1 MTSSNAPSIC
11 FVAHSAYG
19 ALTGGRHC
27 HIGGIQRQQAM
38 MAKWLAKRGWRVS
51 MITWDEGQ
59 PQSKVVDGVRVIK
72 MCRADACVKGVRFFH
87 PKWTSLVHAL
97 RAADADVYYQ
107 NTAEYVTGQV
117 ALWCRRHGKKFVYS
131 VANDPDC
138 DPRLPRMH
146 TLRERILYRYGL
158 RRADSVVAQTQKQ
171 QGMLREGFGLE
182 SVVLPMPCPGPAD
195 AGYAAPAPP
204 IPPNRPR
211 ILWVGRIC
219 EQKRPDRLTEL
230 AAALPEWRFDFVGPG
245 GGDTYSQ
252 DVCRRATGLP
262 NVTVHGPVPRDRM
275 PGLYQQAACLLC
287 TSDFEGF
294 PNTFL
299 EAWSQGLP
307 MVTTFD
313 PDDLIARREL
323 GLVAGDV
330 PGLAAAVR
338 RLLTSPDL
346 YRRLSQNARQYY
358 LENHTVEVAMPRFE
372 RLFSD
377 VVSNSGTHVAL
388 RTRV

>member
-1 MTSSNAPSIC
+1 MNGLPSSIC

-72 MCRADACVKGVRFFH
+72 MCRADAGVKGVRFFH
-87 PKWTSLVHAL
+87 PKWTSLLHAL

-117 ALWCRRHGKKFVYS
+117 ALWCHRHGRRFAYS
-131 VANDPDC
+131 VASDPDC
-138 DPRLPRMH
+138 DPHLPKMKS
-146 TLRERILYRYGL
+146 LRERFLYRYGIRHADRIIVQTQRQQEML
-158 RRADSVVAQTQKQ
+158 RNGFGINASVV
-171 QGMLREGFGLE
+171 
-182 SVVLPMPCPGPAD
+182 PMPC
-195 AGYAAPAPP
+195 AAPSNGNDLARVAFAPEQG
-204 IPPNRPR
+204 RV
-211 ILWVGRIC
+211 LWVGRVC
-219 EQKRPDRLTEL
+219 EVKRPDRLLGVAEACPDL
-230 AAALPEWRFDFVGPG
+230 VFDLVGPSY
-245 GGDTYSQ
+245 DTDYS
-252 DVCRRATGLP
+252 RRIVERARQIR
-262 NVTVHGPVPRDRM
+262 NVTVHGPVGWDKVWDYYR
-275 PGLYQQAACLLC
+275 QATCLLC
-287 TSDFEGF
+287 TSDYEGF

-307 MVTTFD
+307 VVSTFD
-313 PDDLIARREL
+313 PDDLTARREL

-358 LENHTVEVAMPRFE
+358 TENHTVEVAMPRFE
-372 RLFSD
+372 EVFLK
-377 VVSNSGTHVAL
+377 VL
-388 RTRV
+388 RG